1 MPDAPRSAP
10 SGPATP
16 SHPGERWGLPASGPK
31 SVARFGRRLAALAID
46 IATAALIGYAFFG
59 SIDPV
64 TGVRLADPL
73 ATNLVFAAVQIV
85 FIPTIGGS
93 PGHRIMGM
101 RLVRV
106 HGGWVGLWRPVLRT
120 ALLFLVIPALIWD
133 ADHRGLHD
141 KAAGTVLL
149 RV

>member
-1 MPDAPRSAP
+1 MPDAKAP
-10 SGPATP
+10 T
-16 SHPGERWGLPASGPK
+16 HPGARLGLPASGPN

-46 IATAALIGYAFFG
+46 VATAALIGYAFFH
-59 SIDPV
+59 STDPV
-64 TGVRLADPL
+64 TGVLVADPW
-73 ATNLVFAAVQIV
+73 ATNIVFAAVQIL

-93 PGHRIMGM
+93 PGHRIMGL
-101 RLVRV
+101 RLARLG
-106 HGGWVGLWRPVLRT
+106 GGWVGVGRPVVRT
-120 ALLFLVIPALIWD
+120 ALLFLIIPVLVWD

>member
-1 MPDAPRSAP
+1 M
-10 SGPATP
+10 
-16 SHPGERWGLPASGPK
+16 
-31 SVARFGRRLAALAID
+31 AID